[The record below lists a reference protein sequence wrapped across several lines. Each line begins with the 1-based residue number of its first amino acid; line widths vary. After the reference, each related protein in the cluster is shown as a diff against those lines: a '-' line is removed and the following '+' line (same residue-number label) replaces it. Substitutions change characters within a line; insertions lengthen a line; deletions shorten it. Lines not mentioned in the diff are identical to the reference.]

1 MRISSIASV
10 GWKYVKRAGKLYP
23 DFVLGTGNEKFTKAM
38 RETINNR
45 KLNNQSYFESVWS
58 GIKNGT
64 LKAEQHNALM
74 QKRYGGFW
82 QSTWAALKTFPD
94 EVAQGWRAGGKLA
107 DKAGKTGLSKF
118 WAQFKGSMSGIG
130 KRMPLIGTLLIG
142 ITELPNIFSAFK
154 DEGLIGGIKETAKA
168 GLRLGAGMAG
178 AAIGQALIPIPVVGS
193 LVGYAVGDWL
203 MSKFTGKS
211 HSEKK
216 AEAEEALK
224 QQQLSPIE
232 MLQKEYLE
240 KFKKQATLMQLNQ
253 QGINPFAVQ
262 GLNNPYIAQQQFNI
276 PQTTMTP
283 QQLMALKQILYS
295 NSMANPMDQ
304 DFMAMATGMN
314 NLNFQC

>member
-1 MRISSIASV
+1 
-10 GWKYVKRAGKLYP
+10 
-23 DFVLGTGNEKFTKAM
+23 
-38 RETINNR
+38 
-45 KLNNQSYFESVWS
+45 
-58 GIKNGT
+58 
-64 LKAEQHNALM
+64 
-74 QKRYGGFW
+74 
-82 QSTWAALKTFPD
+82 
-94 EVAQGWRAGGKLA
+94 
-107 DKAGKTGLSKF
+107 
-118 WAQFKGSMSGIG
+118 
-130 KRMPLIGTLLIG
+130 MPLIGTLLIG

-240 KFKKQATLMQLNQ
+240 NFRKQAALMQLNQ
-253 QGINPFAVQ
+253 QGINPFYVQ
-262 GLNNPYIAQQQFNI
+262 GYTNPNIVQPQLNI
-276 PQTTMTP
+276 PQSTMSP

-295 NSMANPMDQ
+295 NSMVNPMDQ

>member
-1 MRISSIASV
+1 MGISSIASV

-94 EVAQGWRAGGKLA
+94 KVAQGWRVGGMLA
-107 DKAGKTGLSKF
+107 DKAGKTGVSKF
-118 WAQFKGSMSGIG
+118 WSQFSGSLSGIG
-130 KRMPLIGTLLIG
+130 KRMPLIGTLIIG
-142 ITELPNIFSAFK
+142 LTELPNIFSAFK
-154 DEGLIGGIKETAKA
+154 DEGLIGGLKETGKS
-168 GLRLGAGMAG
+168 GLRLGAGIAG

-216 AEAEEALK
+216 AEAEDAIK
-224 QQQLSPIE
+224 QQQLA
-232 MLQKEYLE
+232 LQ
-240 KFKKQATLMQLNQ
+240 QMQQ
-253 QGINPFAVQ
+253 QGMNPFAQ
-262 GLNNPYIAQQQFNI
+262 GGFNVYPGMNSFAQGGFNIYPGMNQMQPQLNI
-276 PQTTMTP
+276 PQPTMSP
-283 QQLMALKQILYS
+283 QQLMALKQMLYS

>member
-1 MRISSIASV
+1 MGISSIASV

-94 EVAQGWRAGGKLA
+94 KVAQGWRVGGMLA
-107 DKAGKTGLSKF
+107 DKAGKTGVSKF
-118 WAQFKGSMSGIG
+118 WSQFKGSLTGIG
-130 KRMPLIGTLLIG
+130 KRMPLIGTLIVGL
-142 ITELPNIFSAFK
+142 TELPNIFSAFK
-154 DEGLIGGIKETAKA
+154 DEGLIGGLKETGKS

-216 AEAEEALK
+216 AEEEALK
-224 QQQLSPIE
+224 QQQLSPID

-240 KFKKQATLMQLNQ
+240 KFRKQAALMQLNQ
-253 QGINPFAVQ
+253 QGINPFYVQ
-262 GLNNPYIAQQQFNI
+262 GYTNPNIGQPQLNI
-276 PQTTMTP
+276 PQQTMSP

-295 NSMANPMDQ
+295 NSMVNPMDQ

>member
-1 MRISSIASV
+1 MGISSIASV

-94 EVAQGWRAGGKLA
+94 KVAQGWRVGGKLA

-168 GLRLGAGMAG
+168 GLRLGGGMAG

-216 AEAEEALK
+216 AEAEDAIK
-224 QQQLSPIE
+224 QQQLA
-232 MLQKEYLE
+232 LQ
-240 KFKKQATLMQLNQ
+240 QMQQ
-253 QGINPFAVQ
+253 QGMNPFAQ
-262 GLNNPYIAQQQFNI
+262 GGFNVYPGMNSFAQGGFNIYPGMNQMQPQLNI
-276 PQTTMTP
+276 PQPTMSP

-295 NSMANPMDQ
+295 NSMVNPMDQ

>member
-1 MRISSIASV
+1 MGISSIASV

-94 EVAQGWRAGGKLA
+94 KVAQGWRVGGKLA

-168 GLRLGAGMAG
+168 GLRLGGGMAG

-253 QGINPFAVQ
+253 QGINPFYVQ
-262 GLNNPYIAQQQFNI
+262 GYTNPNIVQPQLNI
-276 PQTTMTP
+276 PQSTMSP

>member
-1 MRISSIASV
+1 MGISSIASI
-10 GWKYVKRAGKLYP
+10 GWNYVKRAGKLYP

-38 RETINNR
+38 QETIKNR

-64 LKAEQHNALM
+64 LKAEEHNALM

-94 EVAQGWRAGGKLA
+94 KVAQGWRVGGMLA

-211 HSEKK
+211 HSEQAAPGERHHCMLFRKNSH
-216 AEAEEALK
+216 
-224 QQQLSPIE
+224 SPDNSN
-232 MLQKEYLE
+232 LFHCHGRRNRDRSLPKDYLAMYSARHSRPHRYR
-240 KFKKQATLMQLNQ
+240 KHRSHS
-253 QGINPFAVQ
+253 Q
-262 GLNNPYIAQQQFNI
+262 GLPCACIPY
-276 PQTTMTP
+276 
-283 QQLMALKQILYS
+283 
-295 NSMANPMDQ
+295 
-304 DFMAMATGMN
+304 
-314 NLNFQC
+314 